1 VPSSRFIVLS
11 VMVAGES
18 DDDGHESISWLLVS
32 SNNRPLGKAAASYP
46 TSEACREDVH
56 RLRQQYGRVRSIA
69 SLTEGREAGRTG
81 GQWTW
86 RAELDGEAIA
96 VATRTY
102 LRHRE
107 CEYSRQRFLEAVPAS
122 ELAATVRSIRSG
134 RR

>member
-1 VPSSRFIVLS
+1 VPNSRFIVLS
-11 VMVAGES
+11 VMVAGDTDV
-18 DDDGHESISWLLVS
+18 DDRETISWLLVS
-32 SNNRPLGKAAASYP
+32 SNNRPLGRAAGSYASCD
-46 TSEACREDVH
+46 ACREDVH
-56 RLRQQYGRVRSIA
+56 RLREEHHRVTSVA
-69 SLTEGREAGRTG
+69 TLTECGRNG

-86 RAELDGEAIA
+86 RAELDGQTIA

-122 ELAATVRSIRSG
+122 ELARTVRSIRSG

>member
-1 VPSSRFIVLS
+1 VSSSRFIVLS
-11 VMVAGES
+11 VMVADEADDES
-18 DDDGHESISWLLVS
+18 HECISWLLVS
-32 SNNRPLGKAAASYP
+32 SNNRPLGKAAATYP
-46 TSEACREDVH
+46 TSEACREYVH
-56 RLRQQYGRVRSIA
+56 RLREQYGRVTSVA
-69 SLTEGREAGRTG
+69 TLTEAPRPV

-86 RAELDGEAIA
+86 RAELDGATVA

-107 CEYSRQRFLEAVPAS
+107 CDYSWQRFLEAVPAS